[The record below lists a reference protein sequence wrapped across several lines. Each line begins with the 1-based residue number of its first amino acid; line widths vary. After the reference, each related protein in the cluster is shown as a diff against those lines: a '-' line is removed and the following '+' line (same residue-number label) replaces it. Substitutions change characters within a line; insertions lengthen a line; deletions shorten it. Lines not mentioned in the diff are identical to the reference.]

1 MIEVQELIKDFPGSR
16 GRSVRAVGGVS
27 FTCRPGEIF
36 GLLGRNGAGKTTTL
50 RILAT
55 ILSPTGGSAR
65 ILGHDVT
72 ADGETVRKSVGFQ
85 TGDTRLY
92 DRLSGREAL
101 HYFGALQ
108 AMPDDA
114 ITRRVATLTA
124 QFELAAFID
133 RRIGT
138 YSSGQKQRVS
148 LARALLHDPPV
159 LLLDEPTVGLDI
171 LAARETLEL
180 VSSLRDEGRTILF
193 STHILSEVERI
204 CDVVGVIDAGNLL
217 ACDRLDAIRRLAD
230 GNLENAF
237 IDLIRGNTEARP

>member
-1 MIEVQELIKDFPGSR
+1 
-16 GRSVRAVGGVS
+16 VS

-55 ILSPTGGSAR
+55 ILTPTAGSAR
-65 ILGHDVT
+65 ILGHDVLC
-72 ADGETVRKSVGFQ
+72 DGEAVRRSVGFQ

-92 DRLSGREAL
+92 DRLTGREAL
-101 HYFGALQ
+101 QYFGRLQ
-108 AMPDDA
+108 SMPDDVIEA
-114 ITRRVATLTA
+114 RIAALSD
-124 QFELAAFID
+124 QFELTPFGH

-138 YSSGQKQRVS
+138 LSNGQKQRVS
-148 LARALLHDPPV
+148 LARALLHDPPA

-180 VSSLRDEGRTILF
+180 VRLLRDEGRIILF
-193 STHILSEVERI
+193 STHILPEVERI
-204 CDVVGVIDAGNLL
+204 CDVVGILDDGKLL
-217 ACDRLDAIRRLAD
+217 ACDTVDAIRRLGD

-237 IDLIRGNTEARP
+237 ISLIQGRVEVTS